1 MPGFWPRLAF
11 IGLFG
16 LLPASLTAQIAAP
29 PLFGRQDFEM
39 DWVDRQSGKAIRLRF
54 WAERRILRIEAQDG
68 SQQAM
73 LHDLQRGLVFVLVA
87 EGQRGVYG
95 REGTPLGNLPIILG
109 DQNRQIAQEMCR
121 DASVG
126 GAQLCLSD
134 DGLPLLVLQGEQQW
148 QAERVLRQ
156 PQNPAL
162 FSVPK
167 DAKIQPFPG
176 GGRAPGL
183 PF

>member
-1 MPGFWPRLAF
+1 MLSFWPRLALL
-11 IGLFG
+11 IVLG
-16 LLPASLTAQIAAP
+16 LLPTPLAAQNAGPA
-29 PLFGRQDFEM
+29 LFGRQDFEM
-39 DWVDRQSGKAIRLRF
+39 DWVDRQSGKTVRLRF
-54 WAERRILRIEAQDG
+54 LAERRILRIEALDG

-73 LHDLQRGLVFVLVA
+73 LHDLQRGAVYVLVA

-95 REGTPLGNLPIILG
+95 REGTPLGNLAVVLG
-109 DQNRQIAQEMCR
+109 DQTRQIAGETCR

-134 DGLPLLVLQGEQQW
+134 DGVPLLVLQGEQQW

-156 PQNPAL
+156 PQNPLLFAL
-162 FSVPK
+162 PK